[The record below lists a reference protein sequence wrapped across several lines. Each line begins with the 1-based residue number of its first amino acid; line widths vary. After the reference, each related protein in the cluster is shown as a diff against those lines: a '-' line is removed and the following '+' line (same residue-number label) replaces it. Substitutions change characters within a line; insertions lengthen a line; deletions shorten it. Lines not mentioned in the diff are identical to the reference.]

1 MHNGIVMTSCSLE
14 YKQMFELRLSNSV
27 QKYPEKNKFGPGV
40 SLYYNKQ
47 SWQVIKHDFAIDI
60 VING

>member
-1 MHNGIVMTSCSLE
+1 
-14 YKQMFELRLSNSV
+14 MFELRLSNSV